1 MENICGDGTN
11 LVAGHAKETKKVI
24 DQNYRNQSQKNENTN
39 RTLAETLSLIWEIRA
54 CTGSNNSLF

>member
-11 LVAGHAKETKKVI
+11 LVVGHAKETKKVI

-39 RTLAETLSLIWEIRA
+39 RTLAETLSLI
-54 CTGSNNSLF
+54 

>member
-24 DQNYRNQSQKNENTN
+24 DQNYRNQSQKNKNAN
-39 RTLAETLSLIWEIRA
+39 RTQAETLSFI
-54 CTGSNNSLF
+54 